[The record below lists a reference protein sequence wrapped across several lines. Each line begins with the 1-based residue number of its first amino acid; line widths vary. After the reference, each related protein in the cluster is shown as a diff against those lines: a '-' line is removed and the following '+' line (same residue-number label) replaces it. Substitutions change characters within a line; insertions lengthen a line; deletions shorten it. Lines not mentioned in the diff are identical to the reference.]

1 MGKIV
6 EPSFLLGVAL
16 DMDKPAQA
24 VSQTA
29 PIKTVGI
36 SRRRLFV
43 SIPVATAVIA
53 LMAGAA
59 YMFRAPL
66 QAALRPPAHS
76 ESISKKPAEI
86 VRVAGPL
93 TVSVA
98 QGSALESRLTVV
110 PARKEAVDLPVFN
123 ATGSVMARLPAG
135 RDLAESRWDFAAPE
149 VATAYG
155 DWVKAKADVEFA
167 EEQAKKVRELSE
179 ARNRKLA
186 ADVSRMEK
194 LFKLG
199 TEAERDLAAVQAD
212 KLQTEIQ
219 GRKDIHE
226 AENAVKAAIRN
237 RGLLERQLLQAGV
250 DPEVV
255 ARGTVGLVLVVA
267 DVPESRVGLVKEGQA
282 CEARFFSHP
291 NQVYKGRVGRVGPS
305 LAKDRRTLRVTFEL
319 HDPAEKL
326 LPGLFAEVGLGAEH
340 REVVTVPAD
349 AVLHAGRHDYVLTE
363 LQRGEYHAREVQVDE
378 PLPVT
383 TGAAKAKDSQ
393 LIVTAGLRD
402 GERVVAAGAILLKP
416 VMVKSL
422 NGDSRH

>member
-1 MGKIV
+1 MNMDQSPKATANAAQFKTGGK
-6 EPSFLLGVAL
+6 S
-16 DMDKPAQA
+16 
-24 VSQTA
+24 
-29 PIKTVGI
+29 
-36 SRRRLFV
+36 RRLFV
-43 SIPVATAVIA
+43 SIPVAVGIVA
-53 LMAGAA
+53 LLAGAA
-59 YMFRAPL
+59 YFFRAPL
-66 QAALRPPAHS
+66 QAALRPPDQS
-76 ESISKKPAEI
+76 DSIGKKSLEI

-93 TVSVA
+93 RVAVA
-98 QGSALESRLTVV
+98 QGSALESRLTIV
-110 PARKEAVDLPVFN
+110 PARKETVDLPRFN

-135 RDLAESRWDFAAPE
+135 HDLAESRWDFASPE

-167 EEQAKKVRELSE
+167 EEQAKKVRELTE
-179 ARNRKLA
+179 ARNKKLA
-186 ADVSRMEK
+186 ADVARMEK

-199 TEAERDLAAVQAD
+199 AEAERDFAAVQAD
-212 KLQTEIQ
+212 KLQAEIQ

-237 RGLLERQLLQAGV
+237 RGLLERQLLQVGV

-267 DVPESRVGLVKEGQA
+267 DVPESRIAMVRQGQA

-291 NQVYKGRVGRVGPS
+291 DKVYRGKVGRVGPS
-305 LAKDRRTLRVTFEL
+305 LSKDRRTLRVTFEL
-319 HDPAEKL
+319 YDPDGKL

-349 AVLHAGRHDYVLTE
+349 AVLHAGRHDYILTE
-363 LQRGEYHAREVQVDE
+363 LRRGEYRAQEVQVDE
-378 PLPVT
+378 PAPAT

-393 LIVTAGLRD
+393 LIVTSGLRD